1 MCALAPRYV
10 NTISK
15 NTCDGDEQLQLYIVG
30 NVSAMDLQDYQ
41 QYHDDGTLCRD
52 GTLDQWSDVSDNY
65 CSKTTLG
72 SFWKTLGKYLKL

>member
-1 MCALAPRYV
+1 MCALVSRYV

-15 NTCDGDEQLQLYIVG
+15 NTCDGGEQPQLYIVG

-52 GTLDQWSDVSDNY
+52 GTLD
-65 CSKTTLG
+65 
-72 SFWKTLGKYLKL
+72 